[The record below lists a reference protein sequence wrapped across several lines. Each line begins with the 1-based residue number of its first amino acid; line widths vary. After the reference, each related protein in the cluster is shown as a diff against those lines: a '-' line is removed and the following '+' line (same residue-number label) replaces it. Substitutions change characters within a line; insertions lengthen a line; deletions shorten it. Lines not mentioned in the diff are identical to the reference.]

1 MKRRRDDSSATIS
14 MSIAESK
21 NKRPRKVCQHVSEN
35 DERCTTPVKFLKGG
49 IVNRC
54 SKHGGVVRK
63 LCQHISE
70 DGIGCT
76 TPVNFKEGGIA
87 NRCKKHGGFPP
98 CQHISEDGTK
108 CTTPVLFMVG
118 GIANRC
124 IKHGG
129 FPPCQHI
136 SENDERC
143 ATPVKFV
150 KGGQVDRCSKHGGV
164 VRKLCQ
170 HISEDGIG
178 CTTPVNFKEGGQVN
192 RCQKHGGI
200 PLCQHMSEDGTKCVT
215 PVNFKE
221 GGIANRCSK
230 HGGIPLCQHISED
243 DIKCTTPACFRV
255 GGKVDRCSKHG
266 GFPLCQYISEDGIGC
281 TTPVK
286 FIEGGIVDRCQ
297 KHGGY
302 PPCDEEGCDTS
313 VHYITGGIRGKCCK
327 HGGHPFCVCRV
338 FTVTKLGGLCCL
350 CDPNSKTTRL
360 QKEMK
365 VRAYLAESFPDV
377 KFEYGKRIYQQSG
390 SVCDMSKAFYAP
402 DILVITAWG
411 HLIIEVDEKQHE
423 AYKLNHGGQ
432 GYSCDNR
439 RMVEIWELLGVRV
452 ASVVFI
458 RYNPDA
464 FKINSVTTRI
474 PTDVRLK
481 TLKKFVGDY
490 ITGIRVPQSPLEC
503 VYLYYNCDC
512 NGSRGSSDSIGN
524 SIDDVTTVGSIGSSI
539 DRDTVDKC
547 VGVHYGMKL

>member
-1 MKRRRDDSSATIS
+1 MKRRRDTTVL
-14 MSIAESK
+14 MP
-21 NKRPRKVCQHVSEN
+21 NKKR
-35 DERCTTPVKFLKGG
+35 
-49 IVNRC
+49 
-54 SKHGGVVRK
+54 VRK
-63 LCQHISE
+63 TCQHISE

-76 TPVNFKEGGIA
+76 TPVKFLKGGIVD
-87 NRCKKHGGFPP
+87 RCQKHGGFPL
-98 CQHISEDGTK
+98 CQYVSEDSTR
-108 CTTPVLFMVG
+108 CTTPVCFKEG

-129 FPPCQHI
+129 YP
-136 SENDERC
+136 
-143 ATPVKFV
+143 
-150 KGGQVDRCSKHGGV
+150 
-164 VRKLCQ
+164 LCQ
-170 HISEDGIG
+170 HISEHDER
-178 CTTPVNFKEGGQVN
+178 CTTPIQFKA
-192 RCQKHGGI
+192 
-200 PLCQHMSEDGTKCVT
+200 
-215 PVNFKE
+215 
-221 GGIANRCSK
+221 GGIADRCSK

-243 DIKCTTPACFRV
+243 GTKCVTPVQFRV
-255 GGKVDRCSKHG
+255 GGIADRCKKHG
-266 GFPLCQYISEDGIGC
+266 GFPLCQHISENDKRCTTPILFMVGGIADRCSKHGGVVRKLCQHTSEDGIGC
-281 TTPVK
+281 TTPIQFK
-286 FIEGGIVDRCQ
+286 AGGIADRCS
-297 KHGGY
+297 KHGGI
-302 PPCDEEGCDTS
+302 PPCDEEGCDTP
-313 VHYITGGIRGKCCK
+313 VKFREGGIRGKCRK
-327 HGGHPFCVCRV
+327 HGGHPFCVCTF
-338 FTVTKLGGLCCL
+338 FTVRKLGDLCCL

-365 VRAYLAESFPDV
+365 IRAYLEECFPDV

>member
-1 MKRRRDDSSATIS
+1 
-14 MSIAESK
+14 
-21 NKRPRKVCQHVSEN
+21 
-35 DERCTTPVKFLKGG
+35 
-49 IVNRC
+49 
-54 SKHGGVVRK
+54 
-63 LCQHISE
+63 
-70 DGIGCT
+70 
-76 TPVNFKEGGIA
+76 
-87 NRCKKHGGFPP
+87 
-98 CQHISEDGTK
+98 
-108 CTTPVLFMVG
+108 MVG

-143 ATPVKFV
+143 TTPVKFL
-150 KGGQVDRCSKHGGV
+150 KGGIVNRCSKHGGV

-281 TTPVK
+281 TTPVA
-286 FIEGGIVDRCQ
+286 FREGGIANRCS
-297 KHGGY
+297 KHGGF
-302 PPCDEEGCDTS
+302 PPCDEEGCDTP
-313 VHYITGGIRGKCCK
+313 VAFREGGIKGKCRK
-327 HGGHPFCVCRV
+327 HGGYPFCVCNV
-338 FTVTKLGGLCCL
+338 FTVNKLGGLCCL

-365 VRAYLAESFPDV
+365 VRAYLEESFPNV
-377 KFEYGKRIYQQSG
+377 KFEYGKHIKLPGG
-390 SVCDMSKAFYAP
+390 SVCDMAKAFYAP
-402 DILVITAWG
+402 DILVTTAWG
-411 HLIIEVDEKQHE
+411 YLIIEVDERQHE
-423 AYKLNHGGQ
+423 DKNLGQ

-439 RMVEIWELLGVRV
+439 RMVETLWMLEFP
-452 ASVVFI
+452 VVFI

-464 FKINSVTTRI
+464 FKIHSITTRI

-490 ITGIRVPQSPLEC
+490 INSDFVPQSPLEC

-512 NGSRGSSDSIGN
+512 SDSIGSSGSIGN
-524 SIDDVTTVGSIGSSI
+524 SIDRNTVATA
-539 DRDTVDKC
+539 DNVPTEDTVDKKC